1 MRRLRVKIDDR
12 WYNVEVGEWEGTAI
26 KVLVDQEPVVV
37 DLGPAAV
44 STEAERVD
52 TPPTSTPTGSAD
64 TNDENAVRSPL
75 PGVILSVDVRVG
87 ESVAAGTKVCVI
99 ESMKMEQAL
108 LAPKDG
114 TIKAIHVKQGQNVLI
129 GDTIAELD

>member
-1 MRRLRVKIDDR
+1 MD
-12 WYNVEVGEWEGTAI
+12 VGEWEGTSI

-44 STEAERVD
+44 STEAKRID
-52 TPPTSTPTGSAD
+52 TPPTSASTGSAD
-64 TNDENAVRSPL
+64 NNDENAVRSPL

-87 ESVAAGTKVCVI
+87 ESVAAGTTVCVI
-99 ESMKMEQAL
+99 EAMKMEQAL